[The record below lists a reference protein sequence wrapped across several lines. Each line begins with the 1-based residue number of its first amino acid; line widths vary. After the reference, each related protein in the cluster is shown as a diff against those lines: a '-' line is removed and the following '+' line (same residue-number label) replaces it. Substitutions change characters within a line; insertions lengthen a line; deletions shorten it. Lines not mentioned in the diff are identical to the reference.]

1 MFVDVNQVVFD
12 VLNVCYSYQVYVVGE
27 IEQVDI
33 VFGVNVVSSIGD
45 DVVDLI
51 VQVDLVIIVV
61 GLVVLECIV
70 SVIVKGQVKC
80 KE

>member
-70 SVIVKGQVKC
+70 LVIVKGQVKC

>member
-27 IEQVDI
+27 IEQVDT
-33 VFGVNVVSSIGD
+33 VFGVNAVSSIGD

-51 VQVDLVIIVV
+51 VQVDLVITAV
-61 GLVVLECIV
+61 GSVVLECIV
-70 SVIVKGQVKC
+70 LVIVKGLVKC

>member
-70 SVIVKGQVKC
+70 LVIVKGLVKC

>member
-33 VFGVNVVSSIGD
+33 VFGVDVVSSIGD

-70 SVIVKGQVKC
+70 LVIVKGLVKC